1 MKKYKVRLVGMGI
14 EAVGIIPF
22 ENEPTI
28 EEVENST
35 ALYLNEKLM
44 KVEQDGN
51 FYASNSYML
60 TYEELQKE
68 KNELEDSYKESVRQ
82 TKERKHLPQQRK
94 YDIVN
99 NNEKI

>member
-35 ALYLNEKLM
+35 ALYLNENLM

-51 FYASNSYML
+51 FYARDRYML
-60 TYEELQKE
+60 TYEELQEEKE
-68 KNELEDSYKESVRQ
+68 KKLILGEWV
-82 TKERKHLPQQRK
+82 
-94 YDIVN
+94 
-99 NNEKI
+99 

>member
-51 FYASNSYML
+51 FYARDKYML
-60 TYEELQKE
+60 TYEELSI
-68 KNELEDSYKESVRQ
+68 EL
-82 TKERKHLPQQRK
+82 
-94 YDIVN
+94 
-99 NNEKI
+99 

>member
-28 EEVENST
+28 EEVENTT

-51 FYASNSYML
+51 FYAKGRYML
-60 TYEELQKE
+60 TYEELETEKE
-68 KNELEDSYKESVRQ
+68 KKLVLGEWV
-82 TKERKHLPQQRK
+82 
-94 YDIVN
+94 
-99 NNEKI
+99 

>member
-35 ALYLNEKLM
+35 ALYLNENLM

-51 FYASNSYML
+51 FYASNRYML
-60 TYEELQKE
+60 TYEEI
-68 KNELEDSYKESVRQ
+68 NG
-82 TKERKHLPQQRK
+82 
-94 YDIVN
+94 
-99 NNEKI
+99 

>member
-28 EEVENST
+28 EEVENTT

-44 KVEQDGN
+44 KVESDEK
-51 FYASNSYML
+51 FYADNRYML

-68 KNELEDSYKESVRQ
+68 K
-82 TKERKHLPQQRK
+82 
-94 YDIVN
+94 
-99 NNEKI
+99 EKQLILGEWV